1 MYELLRH
8 LKMEIDATKDQ
19 IVFNTLGTSPDLVAL
34 YNFRTGYLTALIH
47 TQEWAKA
54 MESKKMRDEPEE

>member
-1 MYELLRH
+1 MYEILRY
-8 LKMEIDATKDQ
+8 LKGEIEATKEQ
-19 IVFNTLGTSPDLVAL
+19 ILFQTLGTSPDLVAL